1 MHKDEF
7 LRLHTLHIVE
17 QPAARGV
24 GAQREFIQLAAPAHG
39 TAARVERHLL
49 AFPGS
54 TQTARRRFRIR
65 VADEHAMRGGILE
78 DFRGKDIGQGVL
90 RHHSAGNGINCA
102 REHGQLRD
110 VASADH
116 FHGQAFGQF
125 EVAVTTRRA
134 AAQTIGDRRDLGAQP
149 PDIKTKAAAQRA
161 ALFRFIEQS

>member
-1 MHKDEF
+1 
-7 LRLHTLHIVE
+7 
-17 QPAARGV
+17 
-24 GAQREFIQLAAPAHG
+24 
-39 TAARVERHLL
+39 
-49 AFPGS
+49 
-54 TQTARRRFRIR
+54 
-65 VADEHAMRGGILE
+65 MRGGILE
-78 DFRGKDIGQGVL
+78 DFRGEDVGQGVL